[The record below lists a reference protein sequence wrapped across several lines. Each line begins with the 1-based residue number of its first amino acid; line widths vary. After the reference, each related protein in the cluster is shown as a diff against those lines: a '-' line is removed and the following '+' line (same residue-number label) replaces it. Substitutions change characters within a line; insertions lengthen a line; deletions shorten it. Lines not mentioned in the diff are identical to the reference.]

1 MIDIR
6 KLSFSLAIFMVFDG
20 CIEPIT
26 ESLWSIS
33 VDSILQTDGFARDVA
48 VAENTA
54 FVAAG
59 QSGIQVWDLSSRS
72 KSSGF
77 TGYEEGG
84 TFLEFDDLLLIGR
97 DEANKLIFVSESNE
111 DVKIFHYDGGDS
123 LIYRNTIMSARTK
136 DFISFASSVDQF
148 IMYSADND
156 DGMKWHTYNLD
167 TTNLFGI
174 EFIAW
179 TPIGGTEIYTP
190 GKPMGIDSDGVNFI
204 ALAVDQLGVELY
216 SIEALGAD
224 PILEGRVDTEG
235 NAEKVTLVKDGVFAA
250 CDDAGAVYIP
260 TENFSDVYTTYRFA
274 EDLTVDHVAVR
285 GNIAALTLGSKGIA
299 LYDISDP
306 TMPEEK
312 GIFPIGYSYKSQ
324 FWGEKLLVC
333 TREGLQILAV
343 EH

>member
-6 KLSFSLAIFMVFDG
+6 NLSVILSILLVFDG

-54 FVAAG
+54 FIAAG
-59 QSGIQVWDLSSRS
+59 QSGIQVWDLPSRS
-72 KSSGF
+72 KSIGF

-84 TFLEFDDLLLIGR
+84 TFLEFNDLLLIGR

-123 LIYRNTIMSARTK
+123 LIYRNTIMSDRTK

-216 SIEALGAD
+216 SIDALGAA
-224 PILEGRVDTEG
+224 PVLNGRIDTEG
-235 NAEKVTLVKDGVFAA
+235 NAEKVTLVEDGVFAA

-260 TENFSDVYTTYRFA
+260 KENFSDVYTTYRFA

-306 TMPEEK
+306 TMPEER

>member
-6 KLSFSLAIFMVFDG
+6 KLSFSLAIFMMFDG

-54 FVAAG
+54 FIAAG
-59 QSGIQVWDLSSRS
+59 QSGIQVWDLPSRS
-72 KSSGF
+72 KSIGF

-84 TFLEFDDLLLIGR
+84 TFLEFNDLLLIGR

-136 DFISFASSVDQF
+136 DFISFSSSVDQF
-148 IMYSADND
+148 IMYAADND

-167 TTNLFGI
+167 TTSSFGI

-216 SIEALGAD
+216 SIDALGAA
-224 PILEGRVDTEG
+224 PVLNGRVDTEG
-235 NAEKVTLVKDGVFAA
+235 NAEKVTLVEDGVFAA

-260 TENFSDVYTTYRFA
+260 TENFSDVYRTYRFA

-306 TMPEEK
+306 TMPEER

>member
-1 MIDIR
+1 MIVI
-6 KLSFSLAIFMVFDG
+6 KNLPVILSILLVFDG
-20 CIEPIT
+20 CIEPVT
-26 ESLWSIS
+26 ENLWSIS
-33 VDSILQTDGFARDVA
+33 VDSILQTDGFARDVS

-59 QSGIQVWDLSSRS
+59 QSGIQIWDLPSRL

-84 TFLEFDDLLLIGR
+84 TFLEFNDLLLIGR
-97 DEANKLIFVSESNE
+97 DETNKLIFVSESNE

-136 DFISFASSVDQF
+136 DFVSFPSASDQF
-148 IMYSADND
+148 IMYAADND

-174 EFIAW
+174 EFIEW

-204 ALAVDQLGVELY
+204 ALAIDQLGVELY
-216 SIEALGAD
+216 SMDGLGTE
-224 PILEGRVDTEG
+224 PVLNGRIDTQG
-235 NAEKVTLVKDGVFAA
+235 NAEKVTLVEDGVFAA

-260 TENFSDVYTTYRFA
+260 IENFSDGYTTYRFA

-285 GNIAALTLGSKGIA
+285 SNIAVLTLGPKGIA

-306 TMPEEK
+306 TMPEER
-312 GIFPIGYSYKSQ
+312 GIFPIGYSYKSH
-324 FWGEKLLVC
+324 FWGEKILVC
-333 TREGLQILAV
+333 TREGLQILTI
-343 EH
+343 EY

>member
-6 KLSFSLAIFMVFDG
+6 KLSFSFAIFMVFDG

-54 FVAAG
+54 FIAAG

-123 LIYRNTIMSARTK
+123 MIYRNTIMSARTK

-148 IMYSADND
+148 TMYSADND

-167 TTNLFGI
+167 TTYLFGI
-174 EFIAW
+174 EFIEW

-224 PILEGRVDTEG
+224 PVLEGRVDTEG
-235 NAEKVTLVKDGVFAA
+235 NAEKVTIVEDGVFAA
-250 CDDAGAVYIP
+250 CDDAGAVFIP

-306 TMPEEK
+306 TMPEER

>member
-6 KLSFSLAIFMVFDG
+6 KLSLSLAIFMVFDG

-48 VAENTA
+48 IAENTA

-59 QSGIQVWDLSSRS
+59 QSGIQVWDLPSRS

-84 TFLEFDDLLLIGR
+84 TFLEFNDLLLIGR

-148 IMYSADND
+148 IMYAADND

-167 TTNLFGI
+167 TTSSFGI

-190 GKPMGIDSDGVNFI
+190 GKPMGVDSDGVNFI

-216 SIEALGAD
+216 SIDGLGAE
-224 PILEGRVDTEG
+224 PVLNGRIDTEG
-235 NAEKVTLVKDGVFAA
+235 NAEKVTLVADGVFAA

-260 TENFSDVYTTYRFA
+260 NENFSDVYTTYRFA

-306 TMPEEK
+306 TMPKEK

-333 TREGLQILAV
+333 SREGLQILTVAY
-343 EH
+343 

>member
-1 MIDIR
+1 MIVIR
-6 KLSFSLAIFMVFDG
+6 NLSVILSIFLVFDG

-33 VDSILQTDGFARDVA
+33 VDSILQTDGFARDVSI
-48 VAENTA
+48 AENTA

-59 QSGIQVWDLSSRS
+59 QSGIQIWDLSSRS

-84 TFLEFDDLLLIGR
+84 TFLEFNDLLLIGR
-97 DEANKLIFVSESNE
+97 DATNKLIFVSESNE

-136 DFISFASSVDQF
+136 DFVSFPSASGQF
-148 IMYSADND
+148 IMYAADND

-174 EFIAW
+174 EFIEW

-190 GKPMGIDSDGVNFI
+190 GKPMGVDSDGVNFI

-216 SIEALGAD
+216 SIDGLGAE
-224 PILEGRVDTEG
+224 PVLNGRVDTEG
-235 NAEKVTLVKDGVFAA
+235 NAEKVTLVADGVFAA

-260 TENFSDVYTTYRFA
+260 NENFSDVYTSYRFA

-333 TREGLQILAV
+333 SREGLQILTV
-343 EH
+343 EY

>member
-6 KLSFSLAIFMVFDG
+6 KLSLSLAIFMVFDG

-48 VAENTA
+48 IAENTA

-59 QSGIQVWDLSSRS
+59 QSGIQVWDLSSGT
-72 KSSGF
+72 KSTGF

-84 TFLEFDDLLLIGR
+84 TFLEFNDLHLIGR

-111 DVKIFHYDGGDS
+111 DVKIFHYDDGDS
-123 LIYRNTIMSARTK
+123 LIYRNTIMSDRTK

-174 EFIAW
+174 EFIEW

-216 SIEALGAD
+216 SIDALGAD
-224 PILEGRVDTEG
+224 PVLEGRVDTEG
-235 NAEKVTLVKDGVFAA
+235 NAEKVILVEDGVFAA

-260 TENFSDVYTTYRFA
+260 KENFSDVYTTYKFA

-285 GNIAALTLGSKGIA
+285 GNIAVLTLGSKGIA

-306 TMPEEK
+306 TMPEER

-333 TREGLQILAV
+333 SREGLQILTV
-343 EH
+343 EY

>member
-6 KLSFSLAIFMVFDG
+6 KLSFSFAIFMVFDG

-54 FVAAG
+54 FIAAG
-59 QSGIQVWDLSSRS
+59 QSGIQVWDLPSRS
-72 KSSGF
+72 KSIGF

-84 TFLEFDDLLLIGR
+84 TILEFNDLLLIGR

-136 DFISFASSVDQF
+136 DFISFPSSVDQF

-174 EFIAW
+174 EFIEW
-179 TPIGGTEIYTP
+179 TPIEGTEIYTP

-216 SIEALGAD
+216 SIDALGTA
-224 PILEGRVDTEG
+224 PVLNGRVDTEG
-235 NAEKVTLVKDGVFAA
+235 NAEKVTLVEDGVFAA

-260 TENFSDVYTTYRFA
+260 TENFSDVYRTYRFA

-306 TMPEEK
+306 TMPEER

>member
-1 MIDIR
+1 MIVIR
-6 KLSFSLAIFMVFDG
+6 NLPVIFSMLLVFNG

-33 VDSILQTDGFARDVA
+33 VDAILQTDGFARDVSI
-48 VAENTA
+48 AENTA

-59 QSGIQVWDLSSRS
+59 QSGIQIWDISSRS

-84 TFLEFDDLLLIGR
+84 TFLEFNDLLLIGH
-97 DEANKLIFVSESNE
+97 DVINKLIFVSESNE

-136 DFISFASSVDQF
+136 DFVSFPSTSGQF
-148 IMYSADND
+148 IMYAADND

-174 EFIAW
+174 EFIEW

-204 ALAVDQLGVELY
+204 ALAVDQLGVESY
-216 SIEALGAD
+216 SIDGLGAE
-224 PILEGRVDTEG
+224 PVLNGRIDTEG
-235 NAEKVTLVKDGVFAA
+235 NAEKVTLVSDGVFAA

-260 TENFSDVYTTYRFA
+260 NENFSDGYTTYRFA
-274 EDLTVDHVAVR
+274 EDLTVDHIAVR

-333 TREGLQILAV
+333 SREGLQILTV
-343 EH
+343 EY

>member
-1 MIDIR
+1 MIVIR
-6 KLSFSLAIFMVFDG
+6 NLSVILSIFLVFDG

-33 VDSILQTDGFARDVA
+33 VDSILQTDGFARDVSI
-48 VAENTA
+48 AENTA
-54 FVAAG
+54 FIAAG
-59 QSGIQVWDLSSRS
+59 QSGIQIWDLSSRS

-84 TFLEFDDLLLIGR
+84 TFLEFNDLLLIGR
-97 DEANKLIFVSESNE
+97 DATNKLIFVSESNE

-136 DFISFASSVDQF
+136 DFVSFPSASGQF
-148 IMYSADND
+148 IMYAADND

-174 EFIAW
+174 EFIEW

-216 SIEALGAD
+216 SIDGLGAE
-224 PILEGRVDTEG
+224 PVLNGRIDTEG
-235 NAEKVTLVKDGVFAA
+235 NAEKVTLVADGVFAA

-260 TENFSDVYTTYRFA
+260 NENFSDVYTSYRFA

-333 TREGLQILAV
+333 TREGLQILTV

>member
-1 MIDIR
+1 MIVIR
-6 KLSFSLAIFMVFDG
+6 NLSVILSIFLVFDG

-33 VDSILQTDGFARDVA
+33 VDSILQTDGFARDVSI
-48 VAENTA
+48 AENTA

-59 QSGIQVWDLSSRS
+59 QSGIQIWDLSSRS

-84 TFLEFDDLLLIGR
+84 TFLEFNDLLLIGR
-97 DEANKLIFVSESNE
+97 DATNKLIFVSESNE

-136 DFISFASSVDQF
+136 DFVSFPSASGQF
-148 IMYSADND
+148 IMYAADND

-174 EFIAW
+174 EFIEW

-190 GKPMGIDSDGVNFI
+190 GKPMGVDSDGVNFI

-216 SIEALGAD
+216 SIDGLGAE
-224 PILEGRVDTEG
+224 PVLNGRIDTEG
-235 NAEKVTLVKDGVFAA
+235 NAEKVTLVADGVFAA

-260 TENFSDVYTTYRFA
+260 NENFSDVYTSYRFA

-333 TREGLQILAV
+333 SREGLQIMTVAY
-343 EH
+343 

>member
-1 MIDIR
+1 MIVIR
-6 KLSFSLAIFMVFDG
+6 NLPVIFSMLLVFNG

-33 VDSILQTDGFARDVA
+33 VDAILQTDGFARDVSI
-48 VAENTA
+48 AENTA

-59 QSGIQVWDLSSRS
+59 QSGIQIWDISSRS

-84 TFLEFDDLLLIGR
+84 TFLEFNDLLLIGH
-97 DEANKLIFVSESNE
+97 DVINKLIFVSESNE

-136 DFISFASSVDQF
+136 DFVSFPSASGQF
-148 IMYSADND
+148 IMYAADND

-174 EFIAW
+174 EFIEW

-216 SIEALGAD
+216 SIDGLGAE
-224 PILEGRVDTEG
+224 PVLNGRIDTEG
-235 NAEKVTLVKDGVFAA
+235 NAEKVTLVSDGVFAA

-260 TENFSDVYTTYRFA
+260 NENFSDGYTTYRFA
-274 EDLTVDHVAVR
+274 EDLTVDHIAVR

-333 TREGLQILAV
+333 SREGLQILTV
-343 EH
+343 EY

>member
-6 KLSFSLAIFMVFDG
+6 KLSFSFAIFMVFDG

-54 FVAAG
+54 FIAAG

-123 LIYRNTIMSARTK
+123 MIYRNTIMSARTK

-148 IMYSADND
+148 TMYSADND
-156 DGMKWHTYNLD
+156 DGMKWHSYNLD
-167 TTNLFGI
+167 TTYLFGI
-174 EFIAW
+174 EFIEW

-216 SIEALGAD
+216 SIEALDAD
-224 PILEGRVDTEG
+224 PVLEGRVDTEG
-235 NAEKVTLVKDGVFAA
+235 NAEKVTLVEDGVFAA

-285 GNIAALTLGSKGIA
+285 GNIAALALGSKGIA

-306 TMPEEK
+306 TMPEER
-312 GIFPIGYSYKSQ
+312 GIFPIGYSYKSK

>member
-1 MIDIR
+1 MIVIR
-6 KLSFSLAIFMVFDG
+6 NLPVIFSMLLVFNG

-33 VDSILQTDGFARDVA
+33 VDAILQTDGFARDVSI
-48 VAENTA
+48 AENTA

-59 QSGIQVWDLSSRS
+59 QSGIQIWDISSRS

-84 TFLEFDDLLLIGR
+84 TFLEFNDLLLIGH
-97 DEANKLIFVSESNE
+97 DVINKLIFVSESNE

-123 LIYRNTIMSARTK
+123 LSYRNTIMSARTK
-136 DFISFASSVDQF
+136 DFVSFPSASGQF
-148 IMYSADND
+148 IMYAADND

-174 EFIAW
+174 EFIEW

-204 ALAVDQLGVELY
+204 ALAVDQLGVVLY
-216 SIEALGAD
+216 SIDGLGAE
-224 PILEGRVDTEG
+224 PVLNGRIDTEG
-235 NAEKVTLVKDGVFAA
+235 NAEKVTLVSDGVFAA

-260 TENFSDVYTTYRFA
+260 NENFSDGYTTYRFA
-274 EDLTVDHVAVR
+274 EDLTVDNIAVR
-285 GNIAALTLGSKGIA
+285 DNIAALTLGSKGIA

-333 TREGLQILAV
+333 SREGLQILTV
-343 EH
+343 EY